1 MPTLKSEWGCPKCE
15 RETGKMVQ
23 ILAQEGRLI
32 CPENSTHKWTDTPSF
47 FADQPKMRFKPEL
60 LTAQQTDIAP
70 LKLTMKNKTL
80 SAARKK
86 YGDKLEATVAQMIEQ
101 LTEGDMMI
109 VGETDLG
116 RIKDR
121 MGQRPS
127 NSSELVGMI
136 YAKMCE
142 VDEAKEDRDRA
153 IKDLKAYE
161 SMSPGRVVVDLG
173 QNLQAAIDKADGV
186 PVKLWLESKI
196 ATALQENW
204 F

>member
-1 MPTLKSEWGCPKCE
+1 M
-15 RETGKMVQ
+15 
-23 ILAQEGRLI
+23 
-32 CPENSTHKWTDTPSF
+32 D
-47 FADQPKMRFKPEL
+47 FKPEL
-60 LTAQQTDIAP
+60 LKAQQTDIAP

-80 SAARKK
+80 SAARNK

>member
-1 MPTLKSEWGCPKCE
+1 MPTLRSEFSCPKCK
-15 RETGKMVQ
+15 RETGKLVQ
-23 ILAQEGRLI
+23 ILASDGRLS
-32 CPENSTHKWTDTPSF
+32 CPENSGHRWVDTPSF
-47 FADQPKMRFKPEL
+47 FNDHPTMDFKPEL
-60 LTAQQTDIAP
+60 LKAQQTDIAP

-80 SAARKK
+80 SAARNK